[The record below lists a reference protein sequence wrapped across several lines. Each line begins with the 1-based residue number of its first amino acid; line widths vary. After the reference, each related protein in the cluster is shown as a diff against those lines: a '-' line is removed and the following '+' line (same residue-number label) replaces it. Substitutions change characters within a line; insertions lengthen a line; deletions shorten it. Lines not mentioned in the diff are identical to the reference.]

1 MVMFQTLKTAL
12 DNDRFVIV
20 VAGLFGLCIGSFLN
34 VVIARV
40 PAGMSIVTPA
50 SRCPRCGTGIR
61 WYDNL
66 PVISWVLIL
75 RGKCRECGWPI
86 PFRYP
91 LVEIM
96 GGMIA
101 VTVVSQKAGV
111 WPVATGLFAGW
122 ILLAVTMIDLDHKI
136 IPDSLSMPGF
146 AIILGTSWLP
156 GRGGVV
162 SAFLGAALGAG
173 IFWLVREAYYRS
185 MSREG
190 LGLGDVKLMAM
201 IGALLGPFGVCVS
214 VFAASFIGILVAG
227 FLMVMGKVGR
237 RTEIPFGPYL
247 AAGGFVVF
255 LGSGKIELMV
265 RDLLAG
271 FWRSIL

>member
-1 MVMFQTLKTAL
+1 MVMFQTLKSAL

-50 SRCPRCGTGIR
+50 SHCPRCGTGIR

-75 RGKCRECGWPI
+75 RGKCRECDWPI

-101 VTVVSQKAGV
+101 VAVVSQKTGV